1 MGNVIKRRKGT
12 AQNNASIPPVF
23 DQGSCSLPMNQ
34 NQVSY
39 ENDIFLSNTTGWSIN
54 DIERLRVEFTGYA
67 NPNGATDRH
76 AFRKLYIASMLNM
89 NLKTIE
95 RNAEVAFRSFDVNQT
110 GTLDFNEYIV
120 MSIVDQDDGLEAFR
134 LALANQAPDNS
145 AAKQEKRAELRSRFL
160 NVLEYIKSNK
170 NISPIQLDF
179 HRESSLIAAH
189 CLSIDSNFSQ
199 VLVQDLQTFIGHIP
213 TALVHQ
219 TIATALKEK
228 TPFVY
233 IDSCLIQS
241 TDEEDEQYDGC
252 SCSLNDTCADCSCSN
267 RFGINYN
274 SLTCLNI
281 NKTGPVFECN
291 SECRCSFE
299 LCQNR
304 VSQKDDQCN
313 NAEII
318 STPNKGSGVISRKSI
333 LHPGTYIGEYVG
345 EVLSENEARRRIL
358 ATENYEHNYLLLYN
372 EHQSGKI
379 IKTFIDARYYGNWT
393 RFINHSC
400 NPNLHIVPIRIDQ
413 PTPPRLAFFTLR
425 EIQGNEEL
433 SYSYGTTIDEKHSK
447 PCRCSSSSCTG
458 FMPYQQTD

>member
-1 MGNVIKRRKGT
+1 MGNVIKRLKGP
-12 AQNNASIPPVF
+12 AQNISQHQHMQSGPPLVQIQLQVPRGGGPSYQNNASIPPVF
-23 DQGSCSLPMNQ
+23 SQGPYSLPMNQ
-34 NQVSY
+34 NQGSY
-39 ENDIFLSNTTGWSIN
+39 ESNIFLSNTTDWSIN
-54 DIERLRVEFTGYA
+54 DIQRLRAEFASYA
-67 NPNGATDRH
+67 NPND
-76 AFRKLYIASMLNM
+76 
-89 NLKTIE
+89 
-95 RNAEVAFRSFDVNQT
+95 
-110 GTLDFNEYIV
+110 
-120 MSIVDQDDGLEAFR
+120 MSNIDQDDGLEAFR

-145 AAKQEKRAELRSRFL
+145 ATKQEKRAELRSRFL

-213 TALVHQ
+213 TAL
-219 TIATALKEK
+219 
-228 TPFVY
+228 Y
-233 IDSCLIQS
+233 IDSCLIQA
-241 TDEEDEQYDGC
+241 TDEEQEDEQYDGC
-252 SCSLNDTCADCSCSN
+252 SCSLNDTCAECSCSN

-274 SLTCLNI
+274 SLNCLNI

-313 NAEII
+313 NVEII

-345 EVLSENEARRRIL
+345 EVLSENEAHRRIL

-425 EIQGNEEL
+425 EVQDNEEL
-433 SYSYGTTIDEKHSK
+433 SYSYGTMIDEKHSK
-447 PCRCSSSSCTG
+447 PCHCSSSSCTG

>member
-1 MGNVIKRRKGT
+1 MGNVIKRLKGT

-120 MSIVDQDDGLEAFR
+120 VCFNIIRKIHMSIVDQDDGLEAFR

-213 TALVHQ
+213 TAL
-219 TIATALKEK
+219 
-228 TPFVY
+228 Y

-281 NKTGPVFECN
+281 NKTGPVFE
-291 SECRCSFE
+291 
-299 LCQNR
+299 
-304 VSQKDDQCN
+304 
-313 NAEII
+313 
-318 STPNKGSGVISRKSI
+318 
-333 LHPGTYIGEYVG
+333 
-345 EVLSENEARRRIL
+345 
-358 ATENYEHNYLLLYN
+358 
-372 EHQSGKI
+372 
-379 IKTFIDARYYGNWT
+379 
-393 RFINHSC
+393 
-400 NPNLHIVPIRIDQ
+400 
-413 PTPPRLAFFTLR
+413 
-425 EIQGNEEL
+425 
-433 SYSYGTTIDEKHSK
+433 
-447 PCRCSSSSCTG
+447 
-458 FMPYQQTD
+458 